1 MENLQFI
8 EYEEK
13 YNNDFKRLSYEWLEK
28 YALTEPED
36 VRILNNPKKLIID
49 RGGQILFAKYGSEI
63 IGTISLIKVEEGV
76 YELAKLGV
84 TEKYQ
89 GFKIGGRL
97 TENCLELAKEKN
109 ASKIILYSNK
119 KLKVA
124 IELYKKFG
132 FKEIPIKNCKYVEAD
147 FKMELEI

>member
-1 MENLQFI
+1 MENLEFI

-13 YNNDFKRLSYEWLEK
+13 YHDDFKRLSYEWLEK
-28 YALTEPED
+28 YALLEPED
-36 VRILNNPKKLIID
+36 VRILNNPKEIIID
-49 RGGQILFAKYGSEI
+49 RGGQILFARYGSEI

-89 GFKIGGRL
+89 GLKIGRKL
-97 TENCLELAKEKN
+97 TEKCIELAKLRN

-119 KLKVA
+119 RLKLA